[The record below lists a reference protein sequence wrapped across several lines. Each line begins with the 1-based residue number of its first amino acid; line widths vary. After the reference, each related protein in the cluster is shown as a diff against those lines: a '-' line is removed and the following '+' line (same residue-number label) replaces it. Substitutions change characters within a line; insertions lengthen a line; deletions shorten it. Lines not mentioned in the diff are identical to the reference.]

1 MPLKDIDKFE
11 GCFVMEWR
19 SKLLMAVTFFGLA
32 GKPANAPSGSNEM
45 KNPELPNKTER
56 LTMQEAQK
64 QGKAA
69 SISEYLET
77 MPDNQ
82 WRKDTVIINRC
93 NYRSRICLGAY
104 LDHKDS
110 VYMHFFLPDTTNA
123 TPQEQKAI
131 MAFINRFN
139 APHEFEGNK
148 AHEFKHFDYVHTM
161 LNQKWGTLQKSG
173 LVLRA
178 DLAPEDIIR
187 LNQHNEISARLAT
200 ILYQR
205 EQYIKTGD
213 LKVFSNWAK
222 QYRKAIEKGIFKPG
236 KMNAYQDELENIYM
250 AKTARDWWVS
260 AEQKVNVFVNRKKL
274 SSWFKYGSRKP
285 EERNVGAYKD
295 VLDATYTY
303 IKDGKLVC
311 LNYFYNPYDFS
322 RQGKKGMPFDE
333 IEKEAA
339 TNSAFKIPTTF
350 NKPAVLGDVEP
361 QKKVL
366 DMVPALRHAE
376 DLRLQ
381 KAKEAREEAQHKK
394 FEELMQKLAANPQ
407 VNTKDSLSKDKLNVA
422 MTVVKQR
429 EL

>member
-1 MPLKDIDKFE
+1 
-11 GCFVMEWR
+11 MEWR
-19 SKLLMAVTFFGLA
+19 SKLLTAVTFFGLA
-32 GKPANAPSGSNEM
+32 GKPANAPSDSNEI
-45 KNPELPNKTER
+45 KNLELPNKTER
-56 LTMQEAQK
+56 LTMQEVQK

-131 MAFINRFN
+131 MSFINRFN

-148 AHEFKHFDYVHTM
+148 AHEFKHFDYVHTI
-161 LNQKWGTLQKSG
+161 LNKKWGTLQKSG
-173 LVLRA
+173 LILRA

-213 LKVFSNWAK
+213 IKVFSNWAK
-222 QYRKAIEKGIFKPG
+222 QYRKAIEKGIFTPG

-285 EERNVGAYKD
+285 EERNAGAYKD
-295 VLDATYTY
+295 VLDAAYTY

-322 RQGKKGMPFDE
+322 RQQKDGLSFAE

-339 TNSAFKIPTTF
+339 TNSDFKIPTTF

-366 DMVPALRHAE
+366 DLVPALRHAE

-381 KAKEAREEAQHKK
+381 KAKEAHKEAQHNK
-394 FEELMQKLAANPQ
+394 FEKLRQTLMTNPP
-407 VNTKDSLSKDKLNVA
+407 VTIKASTPKNEFSA
-422 MTVVKQR
+422 VVRTAKQR
-429 EL
+429 NI